1 MEDLKAVLGCLMVN
15 ETKSQVD
22 SEAEQHPATQ
32 SNIEDLFRA
41 IDVEKA
47 GQIDFEG
54 FKKFYDTLLLSGTT
68 TVRKDVF

>member
-1 MEDLKAVLGCLMVN
+1 MDDLKCVLGCLMVN
-15 ETKSQVD
+15 ETKSQM
-22 SEAEQHPATQ
+22 SNEAEQHPATQ

-47 GQIDFEG
+47 GKIDFEG

-68 TVRKDVF
+68 TVRKDAL